1 MFLTGSALSALD
13 VLDTL
18 KSLFG
23 SNANTSQR
31 AAGQFSVEE
40 DGTGKTKTK
49 KETTPGTG
57 VVSSETMQALL
68 ALQAKN
74 GGGPLAS
81 QAFARFDKDG
91 SGRIDKTEFD
101 DILTSLGGRPGGSSS
116 TSLFKML
123 DTDEDGGV
131 SQDEL
136 GSALS
141 RRGNAAASG
150 LRSDATVQDQFQ
162 RMLRQ
167 QLEMVAT
174 QPTGLAVKQL
184 I

>member
-1 MFLTGSALSALD
+1 MFLAGSALSALD

-23 SNANTSQR
+23 SNANASKNAT
-31 AAGQFSVEE
+31 GQFSVEE
-40 DGTGKTKTK
+40 EGTGKTKSKTA
-49 KETTPGTG
+49 TSQGTG

-74 GGGPLAS
+74 GGGALAS

-101 DILTSLGGRPGGSSS
+101 DILTSLGGRPGGSSA

-123 DTDEDGGV
+123 DTDDDGGV
-131 SQDEL
+131 SQDEFT
-136 GSALS
+136 SALS
-141 RRGNAAASG
+141 HRSNAAATG
-150 LRSDATVQDQFQ
+150 FRSDATVQEQFQ

-167 QLEMVAT
+167 QLEIVSN
-174 QPTGLAVKQL
+174 QPTGMAVKQL

>member
-23 SNANTSQR
+23 SNAATSQR

-40 DGTGKTKTK
+40 EGAGKTKAK
-49 KETTPGTG
+49 KATQGTG

-68 ALQAKN
+68 ALQAKS
-74 GGGPLAS
+74 GGGALAS

-101 DILTSLGGRPGGSSS
+101 DILTSLGGRPGGSSA
-116 TSLFKML
+116 TSLFETL
-123 DTDEDGGV
+123 DADDDGGV

-136 GSALS
+136 TTALS
-141 RRGNAAASG
+141 RRSTAAASG
-150 LRSDATVQDQFQ
+150 LRSDATVQEQFQ

-174 QPTGLAVKQL
+174 QPTGAAVKQL